1 MSASFLTAANGRAS
15 EVARQQNAQDIEI
28 EALLRRLAIKAHLSD
43 EDTYTAFSRSIADI
57 EMPDRIVEHP
67 ALPQPVRLRQV
78 LSGERDENDAIE
90 MDWTGGLQW
99 DSSSIVM
106 DWLLTAPQAKQF
118 LVGGTVLELGAGL
131 GLLSI
136 VLAVLGA
143 GHVTC
148 TDGVHYVCQAAR
160 ANVTLNGVA
169 EAVHVERLEW
179 GNASQLERAL
189 ASYGGRSPQT
199 IVASDVLYDEEGMNL
214 FEQTVR
220 AIVAR
225 GGCRHVVLGWRDR
238 GHGELEYLSSRF
250 ADLGTARTV
259 WTALPSGPAEQQQHA
274 PHGGT
279 DQRNAG
285 VSVLEIGV

>member
-15 EVARQQNAQDIEI
+15 EVRSARQQNAQDIEI

-118 LVGGTVLELGAGL
+118 LVGGTVLELNGTGL
-131 GLLSI
+131 GLGKILDPGQ
-136 VLAVLGA
+136 LQ
-143 GHVTC
+143 C
-148 TDGVHYVCQAAR
+148 
-160 ANVTLNGVA
+160 LN
-169 EAVHVERLEW
+169 
-179 GNASQLERAL
+179 
-189 ASYGGRSPQT
+189 
-199 IVASDVLYDEEGMNL
+199 
-214 FEQTVR
+214 
-220 AIVAR
+220 
-225 GGCRHVVLGWRDR
+225 
-238 GHGELEYLSSRF
+238 
-250 ADLGTARTV
+250 
-259 WTALPSGPAEQQQHA
+259 LP
-274 PHGGT
+274 
-279 DQRNAG
+279 RNQCK
-285 VSVLEIGV
+285 